1 MPDQVILN
9 IAVPTPLR
17 RTFDYLPPAGL
28 TPAELGQLVAGL
40 RVLVPFGQQKLVGVL
55 LGISKSSALPHHQL
69 KPAERILDREPCLP
83 GPLLSLCQWA
93 AGYYQHPVG
102 EALATALPNLLR
114 QDEAAAFPTETVWE
128 LSTEGKGLPEG
139 ALKRA
144 PKQAALLAALQQRA
158 ILSRADIRQL
168 EIAPDTVR
176 QLEAKGLINARES
189 TILPDATGGKLYG
202 EAPLDLNE
210 EQHIALEQI
219 RYQGFNTYLLEGA
232 TGSGK
237 TEVYLQAIARVLE
250 QGKSALV
257 LVPEIGLTP
266 QLVGRFQQRFRVP
279 IAALHSGL
287 NDRERLQGWLEARHG
302 YARILIGTRSA
313 VFTPIPRLGIIVI
326 DEEHDL
332 SFKQQDGFRYSARD
346 LAVVRAQRAGVPLI
360 LGSATPSLESLYNS
374 THNRY
379 LHLRL
384 TQRAGVAR
392 PPEVELVDLRGQ
404 RLDEGFSPTLLQH
417 IETELEKGNQAL
429 VFINRRGFAPVLI
442 CHDCGWIADCKNCS
456 AKMTVHQHPPHLHC
470 HHCDYQRPIPHSCP
484 DCSSKDMEYLG
495 QGTERSE
502 AALQARFPGF
512 PVIRVDRDT
521 TRRKQAMEGLLA
533 KVHEGEPCI
542 LVGTQ
547 MLAKGHHF
555 PDVTLVC
562 MIDIDGAL
570 FSGDF
575 RGPERMGQL
584 LIQVAGRAGRASKPG
599 RVIIQS
605 HHCEHPNIQSLIK
618 EGYHRY
624 ARRLLHERQVTGLP
638 PYRYLALLRAESK
651 RPENASDFLQA
662 ARQFAQQHFP
672 ATRHLH
678 YLGPL
683 PALMERKKDR
693 YCFQL
698 HINSSDRQQLQRVVH
713 AICAQMESHA
723 LGRRTRWSVDVDPQD
738 MS

>member
-1 MPDQVILN
+1 MSDQRFLKV
-9 IAVPTPLR
+9 AVPTPLR
-17 RTFDYLPPAGL
+17 RTFDYLPPAG
-28 TPAELGQLVAGL
+28 TAASDVEGWQAGM
-40 RVLVPFGQQKLVGVL
+40 RVLVPFGQQKLTGVL
-55 LGISKSSALPHHQL
+55 LGVSGQSQLNADKL
-69 KPAERILDREPCLP
+69 KPAEAVLDSVPCFP
-83 GPLLSLCQWA
+83 SDLLALCQWA

-102 EALATALPNLLR
+102 EALATALPALLR
-114 QDEAAAFPTETVWE
+114 QGEAADFPTETVWQ
-128 LSTEGKGLPEG
+128 LSTEGKGLPTD

-144 PKQAALLAALQQRA
+144 PKQSMLLGELQRRGQLTRLEIRHLDVSFDA
-158 ILSRADIRQL
+158 IRQL
-168 EIAPDTVR
+168 EK
-176 QLEAKGLINARES
+176 KGLITSRQSRVLPPDKDGDLFRE
-189 TILPDATGGKLYG
+189 TPLELNQEQ
-202 EAPLDLNE
+202 EAALD
-210 EQHIALEQI
+210 QI
-219 RYQGFNTYLLEGA
+219 GYRNFTTYLLEGA

-250 QGKSALV
+250 QGRSALV

-266 QLVGRFQQRFRVP
+266 QLIGRFERRFGVR

-287 NDRERLQGWLEARHG
+287 NDRERLQAWLEARHG
-302 YARILIGTRSA
+302 YARIVIGTRSA
-313 VFTPIPRLGIIVI
+313 VFTPIPDLGMIII

-346 LAVVRAQRAGVPLI
+346 LAVVRAQRAGIPLL

-384 TQRAGVAR
+384 TRRAGAAR
-392 PPEVELVDLRGQ
+392 APEVELIDLRGKK
-404 RLDEGFSPTLLQH
+404 LEEGFSPELLAY

-429 VFINRRGFAPVLI
+429 VFINRRGFAPALI

-456 AKMTVHQHPPHLHC
+456 AKLTVHRHPPHLHC
-470 HHCDYQRPIPHSCP
+470 HHCDFQRPLPQTCP
-484 DCSSKDMEYLG
+484 DCFSKDLEYMG

-502 AALQARFPGF
+502 AALQAAFPAF

-521 TRRKQAMEGLLA
+521 TRRKQAMQTLLGR
-533 KVHEGEPCI
+533 VQEGEPCV

-555 PDVTLVC
+555 PDVTLVA

-624 ARRLLHERQVTGLP
+624 ARRLLRERQVAGLP
-638 PYRYLALLRAESK
+638 PYRFLALIRAESK
-651 RPENASDFLQA
+651 RPENANDFLAA

-672 ATRHLH
+672 PTRELN

-698 HINSSDRQQLQRVVH
+698 HINSSDRRQLHRVVNG
-713 AICAQMESHA
+713 ICSQMENHA
-723 LGRRTRWSVDVDPQD
+723 LSRRARWSVDIDPQD
-738 MS
+738 MA

>member
-1 MPDQVILN
+1 MSNQRILKV
-9 IAVPTPLR
+9 AVPTPLR
-17 RTFDYLPPAGL
+17 RIFDYLPPAN
-28 TPAELGQLVAGL
+28 TSSNQLGNWQAGT

-55 LGISKSSALPHHQL
+55 LGISNHSELNAKQL
-69 KPAERILDREPCLP
+69 KPIDSMLDQEPCLP
-83 GPLLSLCQWA
+83 GELLALCQWA
-93 AGYYQHPVG
+93 ATYYQHPVG
-102 EALATALPNLLR
+102 EALATALPALLR
-114 QDEAAAFPTETVWE
+114 QGEAADFPTETIWQ
-128 LSTEGKGLPEG
+128 LTTEGKGLPQD

-144 PKQAALLAALQQRA
+144 PKQAALLRALQQANGLTRQA
-158 ILSRADIRQL
+158 IKDLGVGGDAIRQL
-168 EIAPDTVR
+168 ES
-176 QLEAKGLINARES
+176 KGLVSAREDS
-189 TILPDATGGKLYG
+189 VRPEAPSGDLYS
-202 EAPLDLNE
+202 EAPLALNP
-210 EQHIALEQI
+210 EQEAALEQV
-219 RYQGFNTYLLEGA
+219 RYQGFSTYLLEGA

-250 QGKSALV
+250 LGRSALV

-266 QLVGRFQQRFRVP
+266 QLIGRFRQRFRVN

-287 NDRERLQGWLEARHG
+287 NDRERLQAWLEARHG
-302 YARILIGTRSA
+302 YARIVIGTRSA
-313 VFTPIPRLGIIVI
+313 VFTPIPDLGIIII

-346 LAVVRAQRAGVPLI
+346 LSVVRAQRAGIPLM
-360 LGSATPSLESLYNS
+360 LGTATPSLESLYNT

-384 TQRAGVAR
+384 TQRAGGAK
-392 PPEVELVDLRGQ
+392 PPEVQLIDLRGQ
-404 RLDEGFSPTLLQH
+404 RLQDGFSPELLGH
-417 IETELEKGNQAL
+417 IETELEKGNQVL

-442 CHDCGWIADCKNCS
+442 CHDCGWIADCKNCT
-456 AKMTVHQHPPHLHC
+456 AKLTVHQHPPHLHC
-470 HHCDYQRPIPHSCP
+470 HHCDYQRPLPHACP
-484 DCSSKDMEYLG
+484 DCFSKDLEYLG

-502 AALQARFPGF
+502 AVLQAAFPEF

-521 TRRKQAMEGLLA
+521 TRRKQAMQTLLA
-533 KVHEGEPCI
+533 RVHEGEPCV

-555 PDVTLVC
+555 PDVTLVA

-599 RVIIQS
+599 KVIIQS

-638 PYRYLALLRAESK
+638 PYRYLALIRAESK
-651 RPENASDFLQA
+651 RPENANDFLA
-662 ARQFAQQHFP
+662 TARQFAQQHFP
-672 ATRHLH
+672 PSRDLN

-698 HINSSDRQQLQRVVH
+698 HINSSDRQQLHRVVQ
-713 AICAQMESHA
+713 AICGQMDKHA
-723 LGRRTRWSVDVDPQD
+723 LSRRARWSVDIDPQD

>member
-1 MPDQVILN
+1 MSTQRILKV
-9 IAVPTPLR
+9 AVPAPLR
-17 RTFDYLPPAGL
+17 RTFDYLPPAG
-28 TPAELGQLVAGL
+28 AVLGGWQAGI

-55 LGISKSSALPHHQL
+55 LGLSDHSELSAQQL
-69 KPAERILDREPCLP
+69 KPIHSVLDTEPCVPADILA
-83 GPLLSLCQWA
+83 LCQWA
-93 AGYYQHPVG
+93 AGYYHHPIG
-102 EALATALPNLLR
+102 EALATALPALLR
-114 QDEAAAFPTETVWE
+114 QGEPASFPTETAWQ
-128 LSTEGKGLPEG
+128 LTTEGKGLSEG

-144 PKQAALLAALQQRA
+144 PKQAALLQALRQYGQ
-158 ILSRADIRQL
+158 LSRAAMRELNIGTGD
-168 EIAPDTVR
+168 AVR
-176 QLEAKGLINARES
+176 QLERKGLINPRQS
-189 TILPDATGGKLYG
+189 TIQPEPIGGILQA
-202 EAPLDLNE
+202 EAPLELNN
-210 EQHIALEQI
+210 EQKTALEQL
-219 RYQGFNTYLLEGA
+219 RYQGFASYLLEGA

-237 TEVYLQAIARVLE
+237 TEVYLQAITQVLE
-250 QGKSALV
+250 QGRSALV

-266 QLVGRFQQRFRVP
+266 QLIGRFRQRFGVP

-287 NDRERLQGWLEARHG
+287 NDRERLQAWLEARQGH
-302 YARILIGTRSA
+302 ARIVIGTRSA
-313 VFTPIPRLGIIVI
+313 VFTPIPKLGIIII

-346 LAVVRAQRAGVPLI
+346 LAVVRAQRAGIPLM
-360 LGSATPSLESLYNS
+360 LGSATPSLETL
-374 THNRY
+374 HNAAHSRY

-384 TQRAGVAR
+384 TQRAGGAR
-392 PPEVELVDLRGQ
+392 PPDVELIDLRGKK
-404 RLDEGFSPTLLQH
+404 LEDGFAPELLAR

-429 VFINRRGFAPVLI
+429 VFINRRGFAPVII

-456 AKMTVHQHPPHLHC
+456 AKMTVHRHPPHLHC
-470 HHCDYQRPIPHSCP
+470 HHCDYQRPLLNTCP
-484 DCSSKDMEYLG
+484 DCFSKDLDHLG
-495 QGTERSE
+495 LGTERSE
-502 AALQARFPGF
+502 ATLQAAFPDF

-521 TRRKQAMEGLLA
+521 TRRKQAMQSLLGQVREGQ
-533 KVHEGEPCI
+533 PCV

-555 PDVTLVC
+555 PDVTLVA
-562 MIDIDGAL
+562 MIDIDGGL

-624 ARRLLHERQVTGLP
+624 ARRLLHERQVAGLP

-651 RPENASDFLQA
+651 RPENANDFLAA
-662 ARQFAQQHFP
+662 ARQFAQQRFP
-672 ATRHLH
+672 ASRQLG
-678 YLGPL
+678 YLGPM

-698 HINSSDRQQLQRVVH
+698 HISSSDRQQLHRVV
-713 AICAQMESHA
+713 ALVCAAMENHA
-723 LGRRTRWSVDVDPQD
+723 LSRRARWSVDVDPQD
-738 MS
+738 MA

>member
-1 MPDQVILN
+1 MAIQHILN
-9 IAVPTPLR
+9 VAVPTPLR
-17 RTFDYLPPAGL
+17 RTFDYLPPADV
-28 TPAELGQLVAGL
+28 PASELETWQAGM
-40 RVLVPFGQQKLVGVL
+40 RILVPFGPQKLVGVL
-55 LGISKSSALPHHQL
+55 LGISSSSSLSPAQL
-69 KPAERILDREPCLP
+69 KPAIRNLDQQAPLP
-83 GPLLSLCQWA
+83 PDVMNLCRWA

-102 EALATALPNLLR
+102 EALATALPTLLR
-114 QDEAAAFPTETVWE
+114 QGEAAAFPRESVWE
-128 LSTEGKGLPEG
+128 LSTEGRGLPLG

-144 PKQAALLAALQQRA
+144 PRQSAVLDLLHERGHLARSELKDLGVGTEVLRQLQTKGLVSVREATVEPEAISGDLLAQAPLQLNSEQQAALDQ
-158 ILSRADIRQL
+158 
-168 EIAPDTVR
+168 VR
-176 QLEAKGLINARES
+176 YEG
-189 TILPDATGGKLYG
+189 Y
-202 EAPLDLNE
+202 
-210 EQHIALEQI
+210 
-219 RYQGFNTYLLEGA
+219 NTYLLEGA

-250 QGKSALV
+250 QGRSALV

-266 QLVGRFQQRFRVP
+266 QLVGRFRRRFRVR

-302 YARILIGTRSA
+302 HARIVIGTRSA
-313 VFTPIPRLGIIVI
+313 VFTPIPRLGMIII

-346 LAVVRAQRAGVPLI
+346 LSVVRAQRSRIPLL
-360 LGSATPSLESLYNS
+360 LGSATPSLESLYNAS
-374 THNRY
+374 HQRY

-384 TQRAGVAR
+384 TQRAGAAR
-392 PPEVELVDLRGQ
+392 PPEVALIDLRGQ
-404 RLDEGFSPTLLQH
+404 ALSEGFSAQLLAQ
-417 IETELEKGNQAL
+417 IEGELEKGNQAL
-429 VFINRRGFAPVLI
+429 VFINRRGFAPALI

-456 AKMTVHQHPPHLHC
+456 AKLTVHQYPPHLHC
-470 HHCDYQRPIPHSCP
+470 HHCDFQRPVPHTCP
-484 DCSSKDMEYLG
+484 DCFSKDLEYRG

-502 AALQARFPGF
+502 AFLQQTFPDY

-521 TRRKQAMEGLLA
+521 TRRKQALQGMLA
-533 KVHEGEPCI
+533 KVQEGQPCI

-555 PDVTLVC
+555 PDVTLVA

-584 LIQVAGRAGRASKPG
+584 LIQVAGRAGRANKPG

-624 ARRLLHERQVTGLP
+624 ARRLLHERQLAGLP
-638 PYRYLALLRAESK
+638 PYRYLALIRAESK
-651 RPENASDFLQA
+651 RAENASDFLAA
-662 ARQFAQQHFP
+662 ARQVAQRLFP
-672 ATRHLH
+672 PSRQLS

-698 HINSSDRQQLQRVVH
+698 HINSEDRRLLHQVVK
-713 AICAQMESHA
+713 AICEQMENHA
-723 LGRRTRWSVDVDPQD
+723 LSRRSRWSVDVDPQD
-738 MS
+738 MA